1 MKNIVLKALC
11 MGLLLSP
18 HVAGQTVVDVKV
30 DASAEKIAVSPYIFG
45 KNGCI
50 SDGANP
56 SYLPPKDQKEIKLM
70 KEAGLRFTRQSGGNN
85 STKYN
90 WRACLSSHPDW
101 YNNVYAHDWNA
112 SVVRLQSNV
121 PDVQA
126 MFSFQLTGYAAS
138 TNEYNFDDYSYNN
151 SQWWSGTVQN
161 LAGGGELGSS
171 TKAEKDGDYSLYLKE
186 WPADSTTAILN
197 YWMNERK
204 FDMSKLIYWSMDNEP
219 EIWCSTHDD
228 LPLKFTAD
236 ELVEKYIDVAKKA
249 RALYPDIKL
258 CGPVTANEW
267 QWFKFREENLK
278 IDGRYYCWLEYFI
291 KRIADEQKASGVR
304 LLDVFDL
311 HWYPS
316 ANTFSNLTNLYRVFY
331 DENYSFPEAN
341 GLHTLEGGW
350 DNNYK
355 EFIFGRVNEWL
366 DEHFG
371 ENHGIKLALTE
382 TAFKTSDPNVV
393 ALTYGSFLGTFME
406 NGVELF
412 SPWEWQVGMW
422 ETMHLFSRYSKNIC
436 VSSSSSDENVSAF
449 STVNDANDS
458 LTVILLNR
466 SEKESLTVNVNVDNI
481 NVGDGVYKKYQ
492 LYDLPNTE
500 TFVSHEENAL
510 KVGYVKAENNK
521 LSVTLPAKSITAVV
535 LSNEA
540 TGIKNVRCLA
550 SERSY
555 FDPTDGCFHLSNEEG
570 HISSVDVYDVMGRKL
585 ISSDGVEA
593 TDDFRVDFSEL
604 PCGVYMVGLNME
616 SGAVTKK
623 VMVRK

>member
-1 MKNIVLKALC
+1 MKNIVFKALC
-11 MGLLLSP
+11 VGLLLSP
-18 HVAGQTVVDVKV
+18 QVMGQTVVDVKV
-30 DASAEKIAVSPYIFG
+30 DASAGKKVVSPYIFG
-45 KNGCI
+45 KNGCVT
-50 SDGANP
+50 DGANL
-56 SYLPPKDQKEIKLM
+56 SYMPPIDEKEFKLI
-70 KEAGLRFTRQSGGNN
+70 KEAGLHFSRQSGGNN

-101 YNNVYAHDWNA
+101 YNNVYVHDWNA
-112 SVVRLQSNV
+112 SVIRLQENV

-126 MFSFQLTGYAAS
+126 MFSFQLSGYVAS
-138 TNEYNFDDYSYNN
+138 TDQYNFNDYAYNG
-151 SQWWSGTVQN
+151 SKWWKGTTQN
-161 LAGGGELGSS
+161 LAGGGEVGQAQ
-171 TKAEKDGDYSLYLKE
+171 KAEKDGDYSLYLKE
-186 WPADSTTAILN
+186 WPADSTTAILD
-197 YWMNERK
+197 YWKNERK
-204 FDMSKLIYWSMDNEP
+204 FDMSKLVYWSMDNEP
-219 EIWCSTHDD
+219 EIWSSTHDD

-236 ELVEKYIDVAKKA
+236 EFIEKYIAVAKKA

-267 QWFKFREENLK
+267 QWFKFGEENLT

-304 LLDVFDL
+304 LLDVFDI

-316 ANTFSNLTNLYRVFY
+316 TSSYINLTNLYRVFFDRDY
-331 DENYSFPEAN
+331 YCLEAN
-341 GLHTLEGGW
+341 GLRTINGGW
-350 DNNYK
+350 ESIGEEY
-355 EFIFGRVNEWL
+355 IFGRVNDWL

-371 ENHGIKLALTE
+371 EGHGIKLALTE
-382 TAFKTSDPNVV
+382 TAFKTTDPNVV
-393 ALTYGSFLGTFME
+393 ALAYGSFLGAFME

-422 ETMHLFSRYSKNIC
+422 ETMHLFSRYSKNLS
-436 VSSSSSDENVSAF
+436 VSSTSSDENVSAF

-510 KVGYVKAENNK
+510 KVGYVKAENNQ

-555 FDPTDGCFHLSNEEG
+555 FNSSDGCFHLSNVDG
-570 HISSVDVYDVMGRKL
+570 LVSSVDVYDVMGRKL
-585 ISSDGVEA
+585 VSFDGVEA

-604 PCGVYMVGLNME
+604 PAGVYMVGQNME

>member
-1 MKNIVLKALC
+1 MKNIVFKALC
-11 MGLLLSP
+11 VGLLLSQQ
-18 HVAGQTVVDVKV
+18 VMGQTTVEVNV
-30 DASAEKIAVSPYIFG
+30 DASANRKAVSPYIFG
-45 KNGCI
+45 KNGCVT
-50 SDGANP
+50 DGADL
-56 SYLPPKDQKEIKLM
+56 SYMPPIDEKEFKLI
-70 KEAGLRFTRQSGGNN
+70 KEAGLHFTRQSGGNN

-112 SVVRLQSNV
+112 SVVRLQENV

-126 MFSFQLTGYAAS
+126 MFSFQLTGYVAS
-138 TNEYNFDDYSYNN
+138 TDEYNFNDYKYNR
-151 SQWWSGTVQN
+151 SQWWEGVVQN
-161 LAGGGELGSS
+161 LAGGGAVGSG
-171 TKAEKDGDYSLYLKE
+171 AEAETEGDYRLYLKE
-186 WPADSTTAILN
+186 WSADSTTAILD
-197 YWMNERK
+197 YWKNERK
-204 FDMSKLIYWSMDNEP
+204 FDMSKLVYWSMDNEP
-219 EIWCSTHDD
+219 EIWSSTHDD
-228 LPLKFTAD
+228 LPLEFTAD
-236 ELVEKYIDVAKKA
+236 EFIEKYIAVAKKA
-249 RALYPDIKL
+249 RAMYPDIKL

-267 QWFKFREENLK
+267 QWFKFGEETLM

-304 LLDVFDL
+304 LLDVFDI

-316 ANTFSNLTNLYRVFY
+316 TSSYKNLTNLYRVFFDRDY
-331 DENYSFPEAN
+331 YCLEAN
-341 GLHTLEGGW
+341 GLRTINGGW
-350 DNNYK
+350 DSIGEEY
-355 EFIFGRVNEWL
+355 IFGRVNDWL

-371 ENHGIKLALTE
+371 EGHGIKLALTE
-382 TAFKTSDPNVV
+382 TAFKTSDPNVT

-412 SPWEWQVGMW
+412 SPWEWKVGMW
-422 ETMHLFSRYSKNIC
+422 ETMHLFSRYSKNLS

-466 SEKESLTVNVNVDNI
+466 SENESLTVNVNVDNI
-481 NVGDGVYKKYQ
+481 NVGDGVYKMYR
-492 LYDLPNTE
+492 LCDLPKTE

-540 TGIKNVRCLA
+540 TDIKNVRCLA

-555 FDPTDGCFHLSNEEG
+555 FNSSDGRFHLSNVDG
-570 HISSVDVYDVMGRKL
+570 LVSSVDVYDVMGRKL
-585 ISSDGVEA
+585 VSFDGVEA

-604 PCGVYMVGLNME
+604 PAGVYMVGLNME